1 MSLLISGAL
10 TFASFRLLWLPA
22 LTKVAVKDFVA
33 GILAFS
39 ALGFGAAT
47 SATILALSIPRGR
60 LYFTMIVN
68 GKNAPRAVVRNNDKV
83 EAVSS
88 TEAPLFPSERYGAE
102 FRSFYGDL
110 IFVFLWT
117 MASQLAV
124 GAISLLYLAVV
135 GDLNMVDQTHC
146 NRSRLSFFIMTAAVS
161 YAMLQMGSLIR
172 AVADYARNQEQYD
185 RRGLG
190 L

>member
-1 MSLLISGAL
+1 MAGLLTYA
-10 TFASFRLLWLPA
+10 AFRLAWLPA
-22 LTKVAVKDFVA
+22 LTKVSVKDFVA

-47 SATILALSIPRGR
+47 AATILALSIPRGR
-60 LYFTMIVN
+60 LYLTMIVN
-68 GKNAPRAVVRNNDKV
+68 GKGAPRAVIRSDENVVAADP
-83 EAVSS
+83 
-88 TEAPLFPSERYGAE
+88 TGAPLLPSDQYGAE
-102 FRSFYGDL
+102 FRSYYGDL

-124 GAISLLYLAVV
+124 GAIGLLYLAVV
-135 GDLNMVDQTHC
+135 GDLNMVDQAHC
-146 NRSRLSFFIMTAAVS
+146 VRSRLSFFVMATSVS

-172 AVADYARNQEQYD
+172 AIADYARNQEQYD

>member
-1 MSLLISGAL
+1 MAVSGIL
-10 TFASFRLLWLPA
+10 TFASFRLSWLPA

-47 SATILALSIPRGR
+47 AATILALSIPRGR

-68 GKNAPRAVVRNNDKV
+68 GKGAPRAIIRSDDKV
-83 EAVSS
+83 EAADPADS
-88 TEAPLFPSERYGAE
+88 PLLPSERYGAE
-102 FRSFYGDL
+102 FRSYYGDL

-124 GAISLLYLAVV
+124 GAIGLLYLAVV
-135 GDLNMVDQTHC
+135 GDLNMVDRVQC
-146 NRSRLSFFIMTAAVS
+146 NRSRLSFFVMIAAVS

-172 AVADYARNQEQYD
+172 AIADYARNQEQYD